1 MHVLHKQVAACA
13 CKETADV
20 TIAAADGVC
29 PLVVQMIEPL
39 LAERL
44 SQEAAS
50 SATAQRQQQ
59 TQTPALQPAA
69 PPPDPHLAD
78 KLAMLLLLQEPSAW
92 GLPSDWALPEQHASW
107 TALLDASAVSI
118 VEGEVQYM
126 RRQLQHI
133 DQVMRKDTA
142 GASDASCMD
151 TAGDSDGS
159 CAHEFPLDCSVRG
172 CAGAGGSGGEDG
184 INSYEP
190 LYAGECAGSAA
201 AGEAT
206 AQQQEHVPPA
216 DPAEQKERGYHHAC
230 CGHH

>member
-1 MHVLHKQVAACA
+1 MHKQVAACA

-50 SATAQRQQQ
+50 SATAQQQQQ

-78 KLAMLLLLQEPSAW
+78 KLAILLPLQEPSAW

-184 INSYEP
+184 INSSEP

-206 AQQQEHVPPA
+206 AQQQEHVPPP